1 VLRDNRILHEIGA
14 AQGVPVVG
22 LADRLRDPALFVDA
36 AHVNQKGMA
45 QKAQGVYEALLPL
58 VSAMLAARER

>member
-1 VLRDNRILHEIGA
+1 
-14 AQGVPVVG
+14 VVG
-22 LADRLRDPALFVDA
+22 LAARLRDPALFVDA

-58 VSAMLAARER
+58 VSGVIAGRAQEQSPEPVTRSRPPTP